1 MGDDI
6 DDAVRLHR
14 LGERHEALESS
25 GFESNP
31 QLPDR
36 DACDHPHVRV
46 DR

>member
-31 QLPDR
+31 NCPTGTP
-36 DACDHPHVRV
+36 ATIPT
-46 DR
+46 